1 MAKNKAKRAKNK
13 HNSVETEKAE
23 AIKKGEEII
32 EEEEDLEEVEEVE
45 EEELDALIMEEFDE
59 LGYAVDEEHSNLN
72 VEEDKDEEVEVA
84 ARVAQGDEEAKRIK
98 LSSEEEQKKEIKFRG
113 CALYQSLRFV

>member
-45 EEELDALIMEEFDE
+45 EEEVVDKFFIDNGYIVSMTYGNDDGSAYKTMILNYNNFAVRVVYEGIEYMIPAYEF
-59 LGYAVDEEHSNLN
+59 VTI
-72 VEEDKDEEVEVA
+72 
-84 ARVAQGDEEAKRIK
+84 KR
-98 LSSEEEQKKEIKFRG
+98 
-113 CALYQSLRFV
+113 